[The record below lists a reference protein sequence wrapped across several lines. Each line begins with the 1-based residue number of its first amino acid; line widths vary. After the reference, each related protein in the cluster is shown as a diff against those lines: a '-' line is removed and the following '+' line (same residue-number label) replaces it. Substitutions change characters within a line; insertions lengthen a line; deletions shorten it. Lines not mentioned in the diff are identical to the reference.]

1 MGRTSFNAVL
11 LANLPKSRKEKKRFF
26 KDTTF
31 FKCLL
36 QVFCVETCIRIAC

>member
-26 KDTTF
+26 TDTTF
-31 FKCLL
+31 FFKNVCYRYFVLKHAL
-36 QVFCVETCIRIAC
+36 G

>member
-11 LANLPKSRKEKKRFF
+11 LANLPKSRKEKKKFF

-31 FKCLL
+31 FLKMFVTGFLC
-36 QVFCVETCIRIAC
+36 